1 MLKLF
6 VVDALLPGRVQ
17 NENDNTS
24 GFGIVRVEILEKR
37 AELIGFNDIFASKGV
52 GCLTLVVMP
61 DVKAE
66 NVKEI
71 SVKFVQPDIKHRRS
85 RQDESELVLRFVLRI
100 ERESDKI
107 GSECNQRQSLHGFVE
122 VTCIRVDIAEYQSSF
137 FTLDHESDVL
147 DLSQLELDLIVSA
160 WEENGFV

>member
-1 MLKLF
+1 MLLLKLF

-71 SVKFVQPDIKHRRS
+71 SVKFVQPDIKHRR
-85 RQDESELVLRFVLRI
+85 
-100 ERESDKI
+100 
-107 GSECNQRQSLHGFVE
+107 
-122 VTCIRVDIAEYQSSF
+122 
-137 FTLDHESDVL
+137 
-147 DLSQLELDLIVSA
+147 
-160 WEENGFV
+160 